1 MTVAIALER
10 FIAVHYPI
18 DYSQVIATTTTT
30 TVSATTTTAKK
41 EQKYE

>member
-18 DYSQVIATTTTT
+18 DYSQV
-30 TVSATTTTAKK
+30 KK
-41 EQKYE
+41 KYFMIF